1 MSGGAVSE
9 TTWYIY
15 MVECSDQSLY
25 TGVAKDVQ
33 ARVCQHNNGLGA
45 KYTMARRPVELVYV
59 EKIEGRGAALRR
71 EHAIKRLQA
80 AAKRQLIATS
90 VHGVADEQRSGIPG

>member
-1 MSGGAVSE
+1 MSSATVSE

-59 EKIEGRGAALRR
+59 EKFEGRGAALRR
-71 EHAIKRLQA
+71 EHAIKRLQT
-80 AAKRQLIATS
+80 AAKRQLIATG
-90 VHGVADEQRSGIPG
+90 VHGVADEQRSGTPG